1 MEDMSQIND
10 VPAKQQLTSTNRSL
24 PIALLRA
31 REKVMGQ
38 YREMLAASGISEQK
52 WRVLR
57 VVDEQGPITQA
68 RIAEAACLMLP
79 SLTRILKAME
89 DDRLLTRETSAEDRR
104 ATMVDL
110 TDNGRALI
118 AQHSLQGKEI
128 AKNLADTFGQERL
141 DQLLDLLEEL
151 RKLP

>member
-31 REKVMGQ
+31 REKVMGP

-128 AKNLADTFGQERL
+128 TKNLADTFGQERL

>member
-1 MEDMSQIND
+1 
-10 VPAKQQLTSTNRSL
+10 
-24 PIALLRA
+24 
-31 REKVMGQ
+31 
-38 YREMLAASGISEQK
+38 
-52 WRVLR
+52 VLR